1 MEALA
6 QTAGWSVGLGP
17 ESRLMTGRD
26 LMEQRRMT
34 SRPEQPRRGSPVEA
48 QTTKTLPEEPVLR
61 VPSPTQRSGAPAWG
75 PVLALLAIAIIIAGV
90 AAIFIVELWLTDR
103 IIPGVYVWDVDVGGL
118 DRDQAIER
126 LSASFRYPDDRHP
139 VLQYGDRTWPVDP
152 ADLGLELDTE
162 ATIDAALSIGHRGE
176 LLDQFKEQL
185 SALVK
190 SRLVAPVFAF
200 DQGTGTMFISR
211 VAQEVNQP
219 LRNANLLLGEDLSV
233 AVTPGRGGREVDGEA
248 TRQALVAKIEEMG
261 GGAVNLV
268 VQETEPFLTDLGA
281 VQAQVQRILSG
292 PVTLTA
298 PGLEPWIIKPAT
310 LASWL
315 ILRPTT
321 DGDGPATLSA
331 TLDPGQTSALA
342 QEISSQVG
350 RPPTDAQFRFDDAR
364 GMLVPIVDSMP
375 GQTLD
380 ITSTMTLI
388 EVTANSDQRSAS
400 LPLTPVRPAVSSED
414 GQQLGIVE
422 LLGEGT
428 TSFGGS
434 SASRVQNIAVGASQF
449 DGVIVAP
456 GETFSFNHY
465 LGEVTAE
472 KGYEESIIIWGN
484 TTRADVGGGLC
495 QVSSTAFR
503 AAFWAGLPITERW
516 AHAFRVSYYEPPK
529 GLDAT
534 IYSPSVDLKWVNDT
548 GHHVLIQTYVDR
560 VNSTITFRYYG
571 TNPGRSVEMD
581 GPYESN
587 HVEHGPPVHREDP
600 TLPEGETRQIEWA
613 KDGLDVTVY
622 RVIKEGGVEVQRD
635 TFFSRYRPW
644 QAVYLVGTKKDEAE
658 VQNTPTPTPVP

>member
-1 MEALA
+1 
-6 QTAGWSVGLGP
+6 
-17 ESRLMTGRD
+17 
-26 LMEQRRMT
+26 MT
-34 SRPEQPRRGSPVEA
+34 SHPEQPRRGSPVEA
-48 QTTKTLPEEPVLR
+48 PTTKPLPEEPVLR
-61 VPSPTQRSGAPAWG
+61 VPSPTQQSDAPAWG
-75 PVLALLAIAIIIAGV
+75 PVLALLAIAIIVAGV
-90 AAIFIVELWLTDR
+90 AAVFIVELWLADR
-103 IIPGVYVWDVDVGGL
+103 ILPGVYIWDVDVGGL
-118 DRDQAIER
+118 DRDQAIEH
-126 LSASFRYPDDRHP
+126 LSSSFHYPDDRHP
-139 VLQYGDRTWPVDP
+139 VLQYGEQTWPVDP
-152 ADLGLELDTE
+152 AYLGLELDAE
-162 ATIDAALSIGHRGE
+162 ATIDAALEIGHRGA
-176 LLDQFKEQL
+176 LIDQFKEQL
-185 SALVK
+185 SVLVESK
-190 SRLVAPVFAF
+190 LVAPIFGF
-200 DQGTGTMFISR
+200 DQGAGTMFISR

-219 LRNANLLLGEDLSV
+219 LRNASLSLGEDLSV
-233 AVTPGRGGREVDGEA
+233 AVAAGRGGREVDGEA
-248 TRQALVAKIEEMG
+248 TRQALIARIEEMG
-261 GGAVNLV
+261 GGAVDLV
-268 VQETEPFLTDLGA
+268 VQETEPLLTDLGA
-281 VQAQVQRILSG
+281 VQAQVQLILSG

-298 PGLEPWIIKPAT
+298 PGLEPWIIEPET

-321 DGDGPATLSA
+321 GDDGPATLSV

-342 QEISSQVG
+342 QEISSQVE
-350 RPPTDAQFRFDDAR
+350 RPPTDAQFRFDDAM
-364 GMLVPIVDSMP
+364 GMLVPIVDSEP
-375 GQTLD
+375 GRTLD
-380 ITSTMTLI
+380 ITATMSLI
-388 EVTANSDQRSAS
+388 EATANSDERTAS
-400 LPLTPVRPAVSSED
+400 LPLTPIRPSVSSED

-422 LLGEGT
+422 LIGEGT
-428 TSFGGS
+428 TSFAGS

-449 DGVIVAP
+449 DGVLVAP

-548 GHHVLIQTYVDR
+548 GHYVLIQTYVDR
-560 VNSTITFRYYG
+560 VSNTVTFRYYG

-587 HVEHGPPVHREDP
+587 HVEHGPPVQREDP
-600 TLPEGETRQIEWA
+600 TLPEDEIKQIEWS

-622 RVIKEGGVEVQRD
+622 RVIKQGGVEVQRD

-644 QAVYLVGTKKDEAE
+644 QAVYLVGTKTEEPE
-658 VQNTPTPTPVP
+658 VQNTPTPVP